1 MGLRE
6 NKLQILISYRSTSV
20 TCFSYYLKNV
30 RNANIWSF
38 HWGRNDYHYYTSPSV
53 FMLKTMFVENF
64 ISFICALLIIFF
76 FKSILMMP
84 YNSIKIQISN

>member
-1 MGLRE
+1 MGLKE

-20 TCFSYYLKNV
+20 TCFSYYLKDV

-53 FMLKTMFVENF
+53 FMLTMFVENF
-64 ISFICALLIIFF
+64 ISFVCALLIIFF

-84 YNSIKIQISN
+84 YNSIIIQISN